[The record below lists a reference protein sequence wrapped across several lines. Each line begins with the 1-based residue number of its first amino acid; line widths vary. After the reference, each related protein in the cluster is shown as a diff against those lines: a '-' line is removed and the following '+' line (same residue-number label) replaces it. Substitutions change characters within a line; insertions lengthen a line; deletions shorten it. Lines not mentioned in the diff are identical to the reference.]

1 MHFIDKGVF
10 QNNEAYSSH
19 GIVTV
24 MWLMILAVPAH
35 FLVVVV
41 PQLDAILIR
50 SGFGR
55 LTVSMIEAIISISLV
70 VMLIFVLSRMSEYYM
85 QRKYVFKE

>member
-1 MHFIDKGVF
+1 MGF
-10 QNNEAYSSH
+10 
-19 GIVTV
+19 VTV
-24 MWLMILAVPAH
+24 MWLMILAVAAL
-35 FLVVVV
+35 LVVVV

-55 LTVSMIEAIISISLV
+55 LTVSMIEAIISISLI

-85 QRKYVFKE
+85 QRKLRLKE